1 MKYQPAPA
9 AARPTYRTAK
19 FGNLLS
25 DTWQGQVDQNTDGTW
40 NGWLLNYSQ
49 GGKGDFRL
57 GFASRAAA
65 ARWVNQQLRDIG
77 VTK

>member
-1 MKYQPAPA
+1 MKYQQATA
-9 AARPTYRTAK
+9 ANRPTYRTVK

-25 DTWQGQVDQNTDGTW
+25 DTWQGQIDQNTDGTW

-65 ARWVNQQLRDIG
+65 ARWVNQKLRDIG

>member
-1 MKYQPAPA
+1 MKYQQATA

-25 DTWQGQVDQNTDGTW
+25 DTWQGEVEQDTDGTW
-40 NGWLLNYSQ
+40 NGWLINYSQ
-49 GGKGDFRL
+49 DNKGKFRL

-65 ARWVNQQLRDIG
+65 ARWVNQQLRNVG
-77 VTK
+77 VS